1 MKRGLHEPTLATIM
15 MVEGAILKAR
25 NYPTKRALWRSLPR
39 KMQYQTFNRI
49 IDYLLSSNKIIM
61 NDREIVWVFPSNPKL
76 RKLLATSVRVR

>member
-1 MKRGLHEPTLATIM
+1 VKRGLHEPTLATIM
-15 MVEGAILKAR
+15 MVERAILKAK
-25 NYPTKRALWRSLPR
+25 NYPTKKALWRSLPR